1 MDTPATFEFIC
12 PSCGKNVKV
21 RKPQTSGT
29 YRITCPY
36 CGESNHMQLPGLDEI
51 EITAEPVAEAEAA
64 APEAAPAAAQTPKAE
79 PNRARGVHRYPIQIP
94 PEPGF
99 KPKPGAGAGSDFGLK
114 PGPAPRPGANPAGRP
129 MPGSAPR
136 PAARPM
142 PEPAPAP
149 RPEPAAPVVP
159 PALRPAERP
168 MAEPAPAPGPEPVA
182 PVVPPAPRPA
192 ERPMVEPAP
201 APGREPVAPVVP
213 PAPVYEASAPS
224 LTTPLSSSI
233 NRNRMGNLVQ
243 LGRISNTTFKLKE
256 GSNIIGRFDPADP
269 GDINIKGDN
278 TMSRRSVELNVQVS
292 PAGIRYAVRVLK
304 AANPVLL
311 NERPLDPAFDRPFMN
326 FGDILQ
332 LGQTKFRLDPA

>member
-149 RPEPAAPVVP
+149 RPEP
-159 PALRPAERP
+159 
-168 MAEPAPAPGPEPVA
+168 
-182 PVVPPAPRPA
+182 
-192 ERPMVEPAP
+192 
-201 APGREPVAPVVP
+201 VAPVVP

-224 LTTPLSSSI
+224 STTPLSSSI
-233 NRNRMGNLVQ
+233 NHRNRMGNLVQ

-256 GSNIIGRFDPADP
+256 GPNIIGRFDPADP

-326 FGDILQ
+326 FGDSLQ